1 MSIVSKRARLA
12 DTQFAAVRDFY
23 VSSRYARHRT
33 DPDTCDFTFGN
44 PHEMP
49 LAGIVSA
56 IRERA
61 VPQDKDWFAYK
72 TSEPEPQAFV
82 AQALARELELP
93 FAPADIALTAGAFG
107 AIAVAFRLLL
117 DPGDEAIFSLPPWFC
132 YAPMLLAADAVPRQV
147 ALTPGRFDLDL
158 AAIEAAIGRR
168 TRL

>member
-49 LAGIVSA
+49 LDGIVSA

-61 VPQDKDWFAYK
+61 VPQDKNWFAYK
-72 TSEPEPQAFV
+72 ASEPEPQAF
-82 AQALARELELP
+82 LAERVGRELGLAFDP
-93 FAPADIALTAGAFG
+93 PDISLTAGAF
-107 AIAVAFRLLL
+107 
-117 DPGDEAIFSLPPWFC
+117 
-132 YAPMLLAADAVPRQV
+132 
-147 ALTPGRFDLDL
+147 
-158 AAIEAAIGRR
+158 AAIMVA
-168 TRL
+168 